1 MLCLMDRIAVP
12 VHSSENFGCFLSPDK
27 PLAWGPKHP
36 ARSQTRGLV
45 LFQLHREA
53 VTGWGGC
60 VRSGDWHRWQAGLE
74 HFGLPGTAGDRTA
87 AQHAGDRLL
96 SRGLATTSG
105 RSPAPTAPSA
115 VLLAALGGRAMQ
127 YCITHVYSHMNIHRL
142 SLQQWKMWIFSCK
155 LF

>member
-12 VHSSENFGCFLSPDK
+12 VHSSESFGCFLSPDK

-36 ARSQTRGLV
+36 APPQTRGLV

-60 VRSGDWHRWQAGLE
+60 VRSGDWHRRQAGLE
-74 HFGLPGTAGDRTA
+74 HFSLPGTAGARTA
-87 AQHAGDRLL
+87 ALTRRGPAAKQGLGHHERLL
-96 SRGLATTSG
+96 AWSHSTQRSAAGGTRGQIN
-105 RSPAPTAPSA
+105 A
-115 VLLAALGGRAMQ
+115 VWHN
-127 YCITHVYSHMNIHRL
+127 TNIHRL